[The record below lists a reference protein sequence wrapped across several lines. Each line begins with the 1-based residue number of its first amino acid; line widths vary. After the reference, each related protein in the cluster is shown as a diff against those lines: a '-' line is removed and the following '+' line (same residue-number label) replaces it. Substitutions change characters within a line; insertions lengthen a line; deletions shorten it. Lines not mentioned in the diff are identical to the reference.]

1 MLRLKVEVFIA
12 SVVSRSIRE
21 VTLYFVH
28 RLGFVP
34 QLLITAFVLGIG

>member
-1 MLRLKVEVFIA
+1 MLRLKVEIFIA

-21 VTLYFVH
+21 VTLYFH

-34 QLLITAFVLGIG
+34 QLLITAFVVGIG